1 MTTRSMG
8 RFITFEG
15 GEGTG
20 KTTQI
25 EGLRSL
31 LEARGLDVV
40 QTREPG
46 GSPGAEAIRD
56 LLVNGDTERWCPAT
70 EALLH
75 YAARNEHLEHVVR
88 PALEKGAYVLCDRF
102 SDSTM
107 AYQGI
112 VQGLGSEPVTTL
124 EALVVRQTSPDLTLV
139 LDLDSALGLAR
150 AKDRAKDKAGEG
162 SGGED
167 RYERMGEDFHQR
179 LRAAFLQIAEDNPG
193 RCVVIDASGSVPEVG
208 AAIWTAVQDR
218 LGLHE

>member
-1 MTTRSMG
+1 MG

-25 EGLRSL
+25 KGLRSL

-112 VQGLGSEPVTTL
+112 VQGLGSETITTL

-150 AKDRAKDKAGEG
+150 AKDRAGEG

-167 RYERMGEDFHQR
+167 RYERMGENFHKR

-218 LGLHE
+218 LGLT

>member
-1 MTTRSMG
+1 MTTRSKG

-25 EGLRSL
+25 KGLRSL

-112 VQGLGSEPVTTL
+112 VQGLGNEAITTL

-150 AKDRAKDKAGEG
+150 ARDRAGNG

-167 RYERMGEDFHQR
+167 RYERMGSDFHQR
-179 LRAAFLQIAEDNPG
+179 LRMAFLQIAEDNPD
-193 RCVVIDASGSVPEVG
+193 RCVVIDASGSVSEVG

-218 LGLHE
+218 LGLT